1 LILSL
6 SPFSIQSDIDY
17 RFSEDKGHANMK
29 TFYYPNDKY
38 NNTEIEKTYT
48 FLSKQDHYEE
58 KTLEVYE
65 VGREMTIDEC
75 GGGVAVFEF
84 EDICEGNYASADYIT
99 ICRNFHSVILKNVQK
114 LTPDKRNVMK
124 RFISLVTSNLL
135 ANFSK

>member
-1 LILSL
+1 
-6 SPFSIQSDIDY
+6 
-17 RFSEDKGHANMK
+17 MK

-38 NNTEIEKTYT
+38 NNTEIEKTYH
-48 FLSKQDHYEE
+48 FLSKLDHYEE
-58 KTLEVYE
+58 RTLEVYE

-99 ICRNFHSVILKNVQK
+99 ICRHFHSVILKNVQK

-124 RFISLVTSNLL
+124 RFISLVKYLFIFFRITKNQRIF
-135 ANFSK
+135 AKIIINF